1 MQEKDRKPLIGFK
14 LLTDNKEAKKSKE
27 SDVEPDENGDFP
39 EKARD

>member
-1 MQEKDRKPLIGFK
+1 MQEEDKKPLIGFRM
-14 LLTDNKEAKKSKE
+14 LTDNKKAEE